1 MKKTRQHGGG
11 GIPLR
16 GIRKSNNR
24 KKNKSSSSVELIKSS
39 DKRFR
44 SKVLASVGLDD
55 DDDDDDEND
64 INNDNDDDDNDDAS
78 YDKCDDIEEAA
89 SLRQKHH
96 ANDKR
101 MRKKKKKNKN
111 KSENAELINDEE
123 NDTDEDCEEYESLDH
138 QSTSSTHRCSKL
150 KPICNN
156 LLWIIATIA
165 AVIFILY
172 DDEKLEESEI
182 DEDVI
187 LKDQPY
193 SYNGYKDARIPD
205 DDVAQFGGGI
215 LYNNNNENGAS
226 GALPSNSEEEDDED
240 NELVNQVEVTNH
252 HEPSGIVEV
261 DILWEQL
268 DGYAEM
274 SEPLEENDLPVFWHI
289 REYYINNAF
298 LLKMPHAY
306 DIYSSTIHLNLS
318 NLILIFLQLNVV
330 EQRFKI

>member
-1 MKKTRQHGGG
+1 MTMKKTRQHGG

-16 GIRKSNNR
+16 GIRKSNN
-24 KKNKSSSSVELIKSS
+24 KKNKSSSVELITSS

-44 SKVLASVGLDD
+44 GKVLASVGLDD
-55 DDDDDDEND
+55 DDDDEKD
-64 INNDNDDDDNDDAS
+64 INDNDDES
-78 YDKCDDIEEAA
+78 YDKCDDIEEATS
-89 SLRQKHH
+89 SLRQKHD
-96 ANDKR
+96 NGNTNKR

-111 KSENAELINDEE
+111 KSENAELIDNDEE
-123 NDTDEDCEEYESLDH
+123 DNNCDDEDYEEYESFD
-138 QSTSSTHRCSKL
+138 QTTSSSHRCSKL

-187 LKDQPY
+187 QKDQQPQQPY

-215 LYNNNNENGAS
+215 LYNNNENGAS
-226 GALPSNSEEEDDED
+226 GALPSNSEEEEEEEED
-240 NELVNQVEVTNH
+240 NNVENEMIDQVEVTNHH

-274 SEPLEENDLPVFWHI
+274 SEPLEANDLPVFWHI
-289 REYYINNAF
+289 REYYINIVIPF
-298 LLKMPHAY
+298 ETY
-306 DIYSSTIHLNLS
+306 I
-318 NLILIFLQLNVV
+318 
-330 EQRFKI
+330 

>member
-1 MKKTRQHGGG
+1 MKKTRQHGGGGGGG

-16 GIRKSNNR
+16 GIRKSNNN
-24 KKNKSSSSVELIKSS
+24 KKNKSSVELITSS

-44 SKVLASVGLDD
+44 GKVLASVGLDD
-55 DDDDDDEND
+55 DDDE
-64 INNDNDDDDNDDAS
+64 NDNDDDEDDAS
-78 YDKCDDIEEAA
+78 YDKCDDIEEATA

-96 ANDKR
+96 DNDNTNKR
-101 MRKKKKKNKN
+101 MRKKKNKN
-111 KSENAELINDEE
+111 KSENSELINDDEE
-123 NDTDEDCEEYESLDH
+123 DNNCDDDEDCEEYESFD
-138 QSTSSTHRCSKL
+138 QSIGRNGASSSHRCSKL

-187 LKDQPY
+187 QKDQQHQQPY

-215 LYNNNNENGAS
+215 LYNNGAP
-226 GALPSNSEEEDDED
+226 GALPSNSEEDENNFE
-240 NELVNQVEVTNH
+240 NEMIDQVEINNHH

-274 SEPLEENDLPVFWHI
+274 SETLDANDLPVFWHI
-289 REYYINNAF
+289 REYF
-298 LLKMPHAY
+298 
-306 DIYSSTIHLNLS
+306 
-318 NLILIFLQLNVV
+318 
-330 EQRFKI
+330 

>member
-1 MKKTRQHGGG
+1 MKKTRRQQHGGG

-16 GIRKSNNR
+16 GIRKSNNN
-24 KKNKSSSSVELIKSS
+24 KKNKSSSVELITSS

-44 SKVLASVGLDD
+44 GKVLASVGLDD

-64 INNDNDDDDNDDAS
+64 INNDNDDES
-78 YDKCDDIEEAA
+78 YDKCDDIEEATA

-96 ANDKR
+96 DNDNTNKR
-101 MRKKKKKNKN
+101 MRKKKNKNKN
-111 KSENAELINDEE
+111 KSENAELIDDDEE
-123 NDTDEDCEEYESLDH
+123 DNICDDEDYEEYESFD
-138 QSTSSTHRCSKL
+138 QTTSSSHRCSKL
-150 KPICNN
+150 KPICHN
-156 LLWIIATIA
+156 LLWIIAAIA
-165 AVIFILY
+165 AVVFILY

-187 LKDQPY
+187 QKDQQHQQPY

-215 LYNNNNENGAS
+215 LYNNNENGAS
-226 GALPSNSEEEDDED
+226 GALPSNSEEEEED
-240 NELVNQVEVTNH
+240 NNVENEMIDQVEVTNHH

-274 SEPLEENDLPVFWHI
+274 SEPLEANDLPVFWHI
-289 REYYINNAF
+289 REYYINISF
-298 LLKMPHAY
+298 LLKPAYNMHTYSIPHP
-306 DIYSSTIHLNLS
+306 SNLS
-318 NLILIFLQLNVV
+318 NLFPILHS
-330 EQRFKI
+330 